1 MKKFFVMITLL
12 SIATPISAD
21 IINPNLTP
29 EQVKKLQAERQK
41 IYIERQRFSTINRVC
56 GTAKPN
62 METESCKKKLYEDY
76 LKTIDFLESRY
87 GNEHKNLK
95 NTVNK

>member
-1 MKKFFVMITLL
+1 MKKFFVIITLL
-12 SIATPISAD
+12 SIATPISAE

-29 EQVKKLQAERQK
+29 EQVKKLQSERQK

-56 GTAKPN
+56 GTAKQN
-62 METESCKKKLYEDY
+62 MEIESCKKKLYEDY
-76 LKTIDFLESRY
+76 LETIDFLESRY

>member
-1 MKKFFVMITLL
+1 MKKFFVIITLL
-12 SIATPISAD
+12 TIATPISAD

-29 EQVKKLQAERQK
+29 EQVKKLQSERQK
-41 IYIERQRFSTINRVC
+41 IYTERQRFSTINRVC
-56 GTAKPN
+56 GTVKPN

-76 LKTIDFLESRY
+76 LETINFLESRY
-87 GNEHKNLK
+87 GNEHKNIK